1 MNTMDAEP
9 TNKKINEPSKRHT
22 KTDELTDRL
31 MRVITMDLIRVNMGS
46 KIKYPTINHCTY

>member
-1 MNTMDAEP
+1 MDAEP

-31 MRVITMDLIRVNMGS
+31 MTVITMDLIRVNMGS